1 MSQYGISDSASY
13 SRISTAELNSLVR
26 QIVTENN
33 ALGEV
38 SVRSRL
44 GYYGFKVHR
53 PRVRAAIQATVGA
66 IVQPKKIKRR
76 VYYVRSP
83 LAVIHVDGNHKL
95 VRCVHYIIILYS
107 NYLFIKYIMFMKME
121 IHHSRSSG
129 WILTFDILHEGIK

>member
-1 MSQYGISDSASY
+1 MREIAEELRLTYAALRYRMSQYGISVGASY

-44 GYYGFKVHR
+44 GYYGFKVQR
-53 PRVRAAIQATVGA
+53 SRVRAAIQATVGA
-66 IVQPKKIKRR
+66 IVQPRRIRRR

-95 VRCVHYIIILYS
+95 VRCVKFIITLYINSYS
-107 NYLFIKYIMFMKME
+107 
-121 IHHSRSSG
+121 
-129 WILTFDILHEGIK
+129 